1 MRRRR
6 LGRRQNPVPLFLI
19 GLAIVLFIFSIG
31 KLFETDGRKAA
42 SVVKEFYKHE
52 QHQQHSHAY
61 DLLHPIVQ
69 NKFSKTSF
77 IQDRNH
83 VFFGHFGAE
92 AYSFH
97 IKKGSKKKNWR
108 AEKDGDVLHNVRHFT
123 VEKEYR
129 GKYGHFFFIQEVYVV
144 KEEGEWLIVWD
155 FK

>member
-6 LGRRQNPVPLFLI
+6 LGRRQSPLPLILI
-19 GLAIVLFIFSIG
+19 GLAIVLLVFSFA
-31 KLFETDGRKAA
+31 KLFQTDGRKAEH
-42 SVVKEFYKHE
+42 VVKEFYKHE
-52 QHQQHSHAY
+52 QLQQHSQAWE
-61 DLLHPIVQ
+61 LLHPIVQ
-69 NKFSKTSF
+69 DKFPKTNF

-97 IKKGSKKKNWR
+97 IKNSGKKKNWR
-108 AEKDGDVLHNVRHFT
+108 AVKDGDVLHNAHHFT

-129 GKYGHFFFIQEVYVV
+129 GKYGHFYFIQEVYVV
-144 KEEGEWLIVWD
+144 KEEGEWMIVWD